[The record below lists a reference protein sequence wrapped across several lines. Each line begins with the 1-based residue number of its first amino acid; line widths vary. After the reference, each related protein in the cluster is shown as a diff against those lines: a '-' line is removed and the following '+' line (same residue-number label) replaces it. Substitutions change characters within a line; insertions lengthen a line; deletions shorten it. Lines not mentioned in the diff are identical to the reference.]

1 MIRIKD
7 IILVAIVFV
16 LWLLV
21 FKNSTYIPK
30 KVDFSNMRNYRKIE
44 EVHDTIFQV
53 KSLTKYKQGKDI
65 QSYIILTDTEKV
77 YIHDTI
83 KVLND
88 YYALRAYNDT
98 IYQDSNNF
106 VITDTI
112 SQNKILSRSFKANLT
127 EKTIITKQ
135 LYVEKPKNT
144 LFLGFRGEFRP
155 SEGLQVLSPS
165 LMLNAKNKA
174 LIGLSLDLYRN
185 NTIGYSGSLYLK
197 IGKK

>member
-7 IILVAIVFV
+7 ILLVAIVFV
-16 LWLLV
+16 LWLL
-21 FKNSTYIPK
+21 FFRDAKYIGK
-30 KVDFSNMRNYRKIE
+30 ADFSDMRNYRKLV
-44 EVHDTIFQV
+44 EVHDTVYQQKTF
-53 KSLTKYKQGKDI
+53 TKYKQGKDI

-77 YIHDTI
+77 LIHDTAYI
-83 KVLND
+83 LSD
-88 YYALRAYNDT
+88 YMRKYAYNDT

-144 LFLGFRGEFRP
+144 LYWGFRGDFRP
-155 SEGLQVLSPS
+155 SNGLQVLSPS

-174 LIGLSLDLYRN
+174 LIGLSLDLYKN
-185 NTIGYSGSLYLK
+185 NSIGYSGSLYFK

>member
-7 IILVAIVFV
+7 ILLVAIVLIV
-16 LWLLV
+16 LWLLF
-21 FKNSTYIPK
+21 FKDATYVGSPKNLSNYK
-30 KVDFSNMRNYRKIE
+30 KVAEI
-44 EVHDTIFQV
+44 HDTVFQEKTLV
-53 KSLTKYKQGKDI
+53 KYKQGKDI

-88 YYALRAYNDT
+88 YYAVRAYNDT

-144 LFLGFRGEFRP
+144 LFWGFRGDFRP
-155 SEGLQVLSPS
+155 SNGLQVLSPS

-174 LIGLSLDLYRN
+174 LMGLSLDLYK
-185 NTIGYSGSLYLK
+185 TGGIGYSGSFYLK

>member
-7 IILVAIVFV
+7 ILLVAIVLIV
-16 LWLLV
+16 LWLLF
-21 FKNSTYIPK
+21 FKDATYVGSPKNLSNYK
-30 KVDFSNMRNYRKIE
+30 KVAEI
-44 EVHDTIFQV
+44 HDTVFQEKTLV
-53 KSLTKYKQGKDI
+53 KYKQGKDI
-65 QSYIILTDTEKV
+65 QSYIILTDTVEHI
-77 YIHDTI
+77 IHDTV

-88 YYALRAYNDT
+88 YFAVKAYVDT
-98 IYQDSNNF
+98 IKKDSNTF

-112 SQNKILSRSFKANLT
+112 SQNKILSRSFMANLT

-144 LFLGFRGEFRP
+144 IYLGFRGDFRP
-155 SEGLQVLSPS
+155 SDGLQVVSPS

-174 LIGLSLDLYRN
+174 LIGLSLDLYK
-185 NTIGYSGSLYLK
+185 TGGIGYSGSFYLK

>member
-7 IILVAIVFV
+7 ILLVAIVLIV
-16 LWLLV
+16 LWLLF
-21 FKNSTYIPK
+21 FKDSTYIGSPK
-30 KVDFSNMRNYRKIE
+30 NLSNYKMVAEI
-44 EVHDTIFQV
+44 HDTVYQQKTI
-53 KSLTKYKQGKDI
+53 TKYKKGKDI
-65 QSYIILTDTEKV
+65 QSYIILTDTVEHIV
-77 YIHDTI
+77 HDTV

-88 YYALRAYNDT
+88 YFAVKAYVDT
-98 IYQDSNNF
+98 IKKDSNTF

-112 SQNKILSRSFKANLT
+112 SQNKILSRSFMANLT

-144 LFLGFRGEFRP
+144 IYLGFRGDFRP
-155 SEGLQVLSPS
+155 LNGLQVVSPS

-174 LIGLSLDLYRN
+174 LMGLSLDLYK
-185 NTIGYSGSLYLK
+185 TGGIGYSGSFYLK

>member
-7 IILVAIVFV
+7 ILLVAIVLIV
-16 LWLLV
+16 LWLLF
-21 FKNSTYIPK
+21 FKDATYVGSPKNLSKYK
-30 KVDFSNMRNYRKIE
+30 KVAEI
-44 EVHDTIFQV
+44 HDTVYQQKTI
-53 KSLTKYKQGKDI
+53 TKYKQGKDI

-88 YYALRAYNDT
+88 YYEVRAYNDT

-144 LFLGFRGEFRP
+144 LFWGFRGDFRP
-155 SEGLQVLSPS
+155 SEGFQVLSPS

-174 LIGLSLDLYRN
+174 LIGLSLDLYK
-185 NTIGYSGSLYLK
+185 TGGIGYSGSFYLK

>member
-7 IILVAIVFV
+7 ILLVAIVLIV
-16 LWLLV
+16 LWLLF
-21 FKNSTYIPK
+21 FKDSTYVGSPKNLSNYK
-30 KVDFSNMRNYRKIE
+30 KVAEI
-44 EVHDTIFQV
+44 HDTVFQE
-53 KSLTKYKQGKDI
+53 KTLTKYKQGKDI
-65 QSYIILTDTEKV
+65 KSYVILTDTEKV
-77 YIHDTI
+77 YIHDTAYI
-83 KVLND
+83 LSD
-88 YYALRAYNDT
+88 YMRKYAYNDT
-98 IYQDSNNF
+98 IYLDSNNF

-144 LFLGFRGEFRP
+144 IYLGFRGDFRP
-155 SEGLQVLSPS
+155 LNGLQVVSPS

-174 LIGLSLDLYRN
+174 LMGLSLDLYK
-185 NTIGYSGSLYLK
+185 TGGIGYSGSFYLK

>member
-7 IILVAIVFV
+7 ILLVAIVLIV
-16 LWLLV
+16 LWLLF
-21 FKNSTYIPK
+21 FKDATYVGSPK
-30 KVDFSNMRNYRKIE
+30 KLSNYKKVAEI
-44 EVHDTIFQV
+44 HDTVYQQKTI
-53 KSLTKYKQGKDI
+53 TKYKQGKDI

-88 YYALRAYNDT
+88 YYAVKAYNDT

-112 SQNKILSRSFKANLT
+112 SQNKILSRYFKANLT
-127 EKTIITKQ
+127 EKTILTKQ

-144 LFLGFRGEFRP
+144 LFWGFRGDFRP
-155 SEGLQVLSPS
+155 SNGLQVLSPS

-174 LIGLSLDLYRN
+174 LMGLSLDLYK
-185 NTIGYSGSLYLK
+185 TGGIGYSGSFYLK

>member
-7 IILVAIVFV
+7 ILLVAIVLIV
-16 LWLLV
+16 LWLL
-21 FKNSTYIPK
+21 FFNDSTHIGSPKNLSNYK
-30 KVDFSNMRNYRKIE
+30 KVAEI
-44 EVHDTIFQV
+44 HDTVFQE
-53 KSLTKYKQGKDI
+53 KTLLKYKQGKDI
-65 QSYIILTDTEKV
+65 QSYIILTDTVEHI
-77 YIHDTI
+77 IHDTV

-88 YYALRAYNDT
+88 YFAIKAYVDT
-98 IYQDSNNF
+98 IKKDSNTF

-112 SQNKILSRSFKANLT
+112 SQNKILSRSFMANLT

-144 LFLGFRGEFRP
+144 IYLGFRGDFRP
-155 SEGLQVLSPS
+155 LNGLQVVSPS

-174 LIGLSLDLYRN
+174 LMGLSLDLYK
-185 NTIGYSGSLYLK
+185 TGGIGYSGSFYLK

>member
-7 IILVAIVFV
+7 IIIIAIVFV
-16 LWLLV
+16 LWLL
-21 FKNSTYIPK
+21 FFRDATYAPK
-30 KVDFSNMRNYRKIE
+30 KIDITNPNNYTKVL
-44 EVHDTIFQV
+44 EVHDTVYQQKTF
-53 KSLTKYKQGKDI
+53 TKYKKGDSI
-65 QSYIILTDTEKV
+65 QSYIILTDTV
-77 YIHDTI
+77 QNYVHDTI

-88 YYALRAYNDT
+88 YYAVRAYNDT

-127 EKTIITKQ
+127 EKTILTNQ
-135 LYVEKPKNT
+135 YYVEKPKNAIY
-144 LFLGFRGEFRP
+144 LGFRGSFRP
-155 SEGLQVLSPS
+155 SSGLEVLSPS

-174 LIGLSLDLYRN
+174 LIGFSLDLYKN
-185 NTIGYSGSLYLK
+185 NGFGYSGSLYLK

>member
-1 MIRIKD
+1 M
-7 IILVAIVFV
+7 VAIVFV
-16 LWLLV
+16 LWLL
-21 FKNSTYIPK
+21 FFRDAKYIGK
-30 KVDFSNMRNYRKIE
+30 ADFSDMKNYRKLVEI
-44 EVHDTIFQV
+44 HDTVYQQKTF
-53 KSLTKYKQGKDI
+53 TKYKQGKDI
-65 QSYIILTDTEKV
+65 QSYIILTDTDKV

-88 YYALRAYNDT
+88 YYAVKAYNDT

-144 LFLGFRGEFRP
+144 LYLGFIGNFRP
-155 SEGLQVLSPS
+155 SNGLQVVSPS

-174 LIGLSLDLYRN
+174 LIGLSLDLYKN
-185 NTIGYSGSLYLK
+185 YGIGYSGSLYLK

>member
-7 IILVAIVFV
+7 ILLVAIVLIV
-16 LWLLV
+16 LWLLF
-21 FKNSTYIPK
+21 FKDSTYVGSPKNLSNYK
-30 KVDFSNMRNYRKIE
+30 KVAEI
-44 EVHDTIFQV
+44 HDTVFQE
-53 KSLTKYKQGKDI
+53 KTLLKYKQGKDI
-65 QSYIILTDTEKV
+65 QSYIILTDTVEHI
-77 YIHDTI
+77 IHDTV

-88 YYALRAYNDT
+88 YFAIKAYVDT
-98 IYQDSNNF
+98 IKKDSNTF

-112 SQNKILSRSFKANLT
+112 SQNKILSRSFMANLT

-144 LFLGFRGEFRP
+144 IYLGFRGDFRP
-155 SEGLQVLSPS
+155 LNGLQVVSPS

-174 LIGLSLDLYRN
+174 LIGLSLDLYK
-185 NTIGYSGSLYLK
+185 TGGIGYSGSFYLK

>member
-7 IILVAIVFV
+7 ILLVAIVLIV
-16 LWLLV
+16 LWLLF
-21 FKNSTYIPK
+21 FKDSTYVGSPKNLSNYK
-30 KVDFSNMRNYRKIE
+30 KVAEI
-44 EVHDTIFQV
+44 HDTVFQEKTLV
-53 KSLTKYKQGKDI
+53 KYKQGKDI
-65 QSYIILTDTEKV
+65 QSYIILTDTVEHI
-77 YIHDTI
+77 IHDTV

-88 YYALRAYNDT
+88 YFAVKAYVDT
-98 IYQDSNNF
+98 IKKDSNTF

-112 SQNKILSRSFKANLT
+112 SQNKILSRSFMANLT

-144 LFLGFRGEFRP
+144 LYLGFRGDFRP
-155 SEGLQVLSPS
+155 LNGLQVVSPS

-174 LIGLSLDLYRN
+174 LIGLSLDLYKIGG
-185 NTIGYSGSLYLK
+185 IGYSGSFYLK

>member
-7 IILVAIVFV
+7 ILLVAIVLIV
-16 LWLLV
+16 LWLLF
-21 FKNSTYIPK
+21 FKDSTYIDKAHPTKLGNYK
-30 KVDFSNMRNYRKIE
+30 KVAEI
-44 EVHDTIFQV
+44 HDTVYQQKTI
-53 KSLTKYKQGKDI
+53 TKYKQGKDI

-112 SQNKILSRSFKANLT
+112 SQNKILSRSFKANLA

-144 LFLGFRGEFRP
+144 LYWGFRGEFRP
-155 SEGLQVLSPS
+155 SNGLQVLSPS

-185 NTIGYSGSLYLK
+185 NNIGYSGSLYFK

>member
-7 IILVAIVFV
+7 ILLVAIVLIV
-16 LWLLV
+16 LWLLF
-21 FKNSTYIPK
+21 FKDSTYVGSPKNLSNYK
-30 KVDFSNMRNYRKIE
+30 KVAEI
-44 EVHDTIFQV
+44 HDTVFQE
-53 KSLTKYKQGKDI
+53 KTLLKYKQGKDI
-65 QSYIILTDTEKV
+65 QSYIILTDTVEHI
-77 YIHDTI
+77 IHDTV

-88 YYALRAYNDT
+88 YFAVKAYVDT
-98 IYQDSNNF
+98 IKKDSNTF

-112 SQNKILSRSFKANLT
+112 SQNKILSRSFMANLT

-144 LFLGFRGEFRP
+144 LYLGFRGDFRP
-155 SEGLQVLSPS
+155 LNGLQVVSPS

-174 LIGLSLDLYRN
+174 LIGLSLDLYK
-185 NTIGYSGSLYLK
+185 TGGIGYSGSFYLK